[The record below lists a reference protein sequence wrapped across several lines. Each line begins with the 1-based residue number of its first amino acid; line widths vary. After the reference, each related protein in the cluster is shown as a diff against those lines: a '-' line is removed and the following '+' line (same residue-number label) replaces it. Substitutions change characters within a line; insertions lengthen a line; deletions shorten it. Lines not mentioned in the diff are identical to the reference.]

1 MKNKFLFIA
10 FLLVAIKICLVL
22 GWWGTKPHTGAIAQD
37 IDVTL
42 TSEMMKDANF
52 VMAIRKKQAE
62 LEEKEAHLKKE
73 EERLTA
79 LKTEILAR
87 IQELRQ
93 LEAKL
98 AATLEAEKGEEG
110 KRIKDLAR
118 VYEAMPPEKAAA
130 MLAKLD
136 VRTAA
141 GITMNMKRDRAG
153 AIWGYLDAQK
163 AVEITRE
170 ITRQKASAPEE
181 SPHTSAEPSGKK
193 VPPARKKL
201 PMAAQGKKAPTL

>member
-1 MKNKFLFIA
+1 MKNRLLLIA
-10 FLLVAIKICLVL
+10 LILVL
-22 GWWGTKPHTGAIAQD
+22 VKTFLVVGWWGTRPPSGAIAQD
-37 IDVTL
+37 AETIITADL
-42 TSEMMKDANF
+42 MKDVNF
-52 VMAIRKKQAE
+52 VLAIKKKQAE
-62 LEEKEAHLKKE
+62 LEEKEANLKKE

-79 LKTEILAR
+79 LKTEVLAR
-87 IQELRQ
+87 LQELRQ
-93 LEAKL
+93 LETKL
-98 AATLEAEKGEEG
+98 AAILEAEKGEEG

-118 VYEAMPPEKAAA
+118 VYEAMPPEKAAT

-170 ITRQKASAPEE
+170 ITRQRGGNPEE
-181 SPHTSAEPSGKK
+181 TPKEPAEPAGKK
-193 VPPARKKL
+193 ETPARKKL
-201 PMAAQGKKAPTL
+201 PVATSGKKTPTL